1 MRDVGLEM
9 VGDPFC
15 PRTRG
20 GAEWTIRSLHD
31 QPLVSLKYLVPRLPR
46 LAVEQDEVIAHGN
59 RRLPPPC
66 DGTVKQYLDGLCNS
80 GSFKT
85 ADPSVWTLAAPV
97 DSGRCRW
104 SADDDR
110 RTRTARG
117 SLVAA
122 RVAALATTQS
132 GGRWQIDVRRRLL
145 RRCWRQGCWA
155 SCLSGAVH
163 AERHGLLLAV
173 QFSRELI

>member
-1 MRDVGLEM
+1 M

-66 DGTVKQYLDGLCNS
+66 DGTVKQHLDGPGKFPVRPWRKCSVRLKAALV
-80 GSFKT
+80 GRGRHGDFT
-85 ADPSVWTLAAPV
+85 AS
-97 DSGRCRW
+97 
-104 SADDDR
+104 DR
-110 RTRTARG
+110 INEVCYVAQDGQHLDALTRTGIRPTG
-117 SLVAA
+117 VGYEVSD
-122 RVAALATTQS
+122 R
-132 GGRWQIDVRRRLL
+132 
-145 RRCWRQGCWA
+145 
-155 SCLSGAVH
+155 
-163 AERHGLLLAV
+163 
-173 QFSRELI
+173 

>member
-1 MRDVGLEM
+1 M

-66 DGTVKQYLDGLCNS
+66 DGTVKQHLDGPGKPSIRGATPRRHTAHGIYARSRCGNWPP
-80 GSFKT
+80 GSEGFPGSWVWCT
-85 ADPSVWTLAAPV
+85 SLLPQPGADALWAIARFVAAAPTQRSPPWAWPAIEGELWT
-97 DSGRCRW
+97 SG
-104 SADDDR
+104 
-110 RTRTARG
+110 
-117 SLVAA
+117 
-122 RVAALATTQS
+122 
-132 GGRWQIDVRRRLL
+132 
-145 RRCWRQGCWA
+145 
-155 SCLSGAVH
+155 
-163 AERHGLLLAV
+163 
-173 QFSRELI
+173 